1 MFSSPSPEEASVWL
15 AVSAVTLGTTPSYHA
30 QPLAQDDRPL
40 RSLILLCF
48 VLRHSI
54 VLASWQLSMYPR
66 LAHWLCF
73 LSPGIAGVDHL
84 LPRSVCLLWV
94 FHIRSQGGGL
104 PRVGE
109 PQQADRGREGC
120 FRIQTAKGRVEGL
133 VSWWSQ
139 QGIPFAMGL
148 QSENL
153 QPAEVKELRGARSLR
168 S

>member
-1 MFSSPSPEEASVWL
+1 M
-15 AVSAVTLGTTPSYHA
+15 
-30 QPLAQDDRPL
+30 
-40 RSLILLCF
+40 
-48 VLRHSI
+48 
-54 VLASWQLSMYPR
+54 
-66 LAHWLCF
+66 
-73 LSPGIAGVDHL
+73 DHL